1 MGGESYKIWG
11 AVLVAA
17 TVALAIG
24 IVINEAT
31 HEDHLVEN
39 AYKVDTGESQAQV
52 AAAPV
57 AQVIEPVIP
66 LLASADAAAGEKAFK
81 RCATCHTVNKGGANK
96 VGPNLYGIVGADK
109 GVVAGFSYSK
119 ALTEMAG
126 QWSYPE
132 LNAFLLKP
140 KDFLKGTKMTFAGV
154 KSVKDRANIIAYLR
168 ANADAPFPIPSQ

>member
-1 MGGESYKIWG
+1 MGGEFYKVWG
-11 AVLVAA
+11 AVLVAS
-17 TVALAIG
+17 TVALGIG

-31 HEDHLVEN
+31 HAEHLVEN

-57 AQVIEPVIP
+57 ARVIEPVIP

-96 VGPNLYGIVGADK
+96 IGPNLYGIVGANK
-109 GVVAGFSYSK
+109 GLTSGFSYSN
-119 ALTEMAG
+119 ALTSMAG

-132 LNAFLLKP
+132 LNAFLTKP
-140 KDFLKGTKMTFAGV
+140 KEFMKGTKMNFAGV